1 MTKNKQME
9 KSEKNEKSLV
19 LLTILIILFCLT
31 FYITAQNV
39 IKYYINQKELEK
51 NNEVIKISNKKSNVT
66 IVNSGDIKETIS
78 KNSFN
83 NNDEYVV
90 EKINYI
96 EAIGNNKEDSTFKIN
111 LKYNILENE
120 FQNNM
125 IATNKSEV
133 LVRFSYSYDNDNWT
147 YLNNVISTN
156 SSNISPLIG
165 NYYDIAGLIT
175 NLNIVTNY
183 EIEISSE
190 KKEKVYW
197 RSETIFKKIN
207 DEDEDKKFKA
217 NFTIEYQGNN

>member
-9 KSEKNEKSLV
+9 KSEKSLV

-175 NLNIVTNY
+175 NLNIVTDY
-183 EIEISSE
+183 EIEISGE